1 MILSTNRRA
10 AVAVGGCL
18 YDFSSRIGAPE
29 RLRELDLDH
38 AVLDEAAKIT
48 VDVVV
53 ESLRWF
59 SLDAIGTVLENT
71 WSDEHSA

>member
-1 MILSTNRRA
+1 MILSTSRRA
-10 AVAVGGCL
+10 AVAVSGCL

-29 RLRELDLDH
+29 RLRELGLDH
-38 AVLDEAAKIT
+38 AVLDEAAKIA
-48 VDVVV
+48 VDVVA